1 MHVGNAVVI
10 EGKGKGI
17 TVREEGS
24 KKTADNNIKWWG
36 IYTAPWSHHLTESYE
51 RFLQLQSIQLNFQL
65 MMKRT
70 PNFMSCLLKNSAE
83 DCAQVAEDLERYINE
98 QGGVVGT
105 VDRLRSELEPMYNG
119 GELNR

>member
-1 MHVGNAVVI
+1 
-10 EGKGKGI
+10 
-17 TVREEGS
+17 
-24 KKTADNNIKWWG
+24 
-36 IYTAPWSHHLTESYE
+36 
-51 RFLQLQSIQLNFQL
+51 
-65 MMKRT
+65 
-70 PNFMSCLLKNSAE
+70 MSCLLKNSAE